1 MAGYDFF
8 GDARNSPIAQSL
20 PRSEAAT
27 NIRDNALMANVRSAA
42 KDKKRVS
49 MVRRQ
54 VAGDIA
60 NRAAGRT
67 INAARA
73 YPQARDRV
81 TEEAFAAMAIA
92 KRHQQVDFSD
102 QQRQLQQMF
111 GHGEKIW
118 GTEMEPVKINNDLNP
133 GKSDPWDETSSMF
146 GAGPHSER
154 SGLF

>member
-1 MAGYDFF
+1 MAGYLSF
-8 GDARNSPIAQSL
+8 GDARNSPIALSL
-20 PRSEAAT
+20 ERPTERINSLAKIEQEKAIAKIRKDAKIAALKQFSKE
-27 NIRDNALMANVRSAA
+27 NATSAMKSMANT
-42 KDKKRVS
+42 
-49 MVRRQ
+49 
-54 VAGDIA
+54 
-60 NRAAGRT
+60 GREGL
-67 INAARA
+67 N
-73 YPQARDRV
+73 ARDRV

-102 QQRQLQQMF
+102 QQRQLQQIF

-118 GTEMEPVKINNDLNP
+118 GTEMAPVKINNDLNP